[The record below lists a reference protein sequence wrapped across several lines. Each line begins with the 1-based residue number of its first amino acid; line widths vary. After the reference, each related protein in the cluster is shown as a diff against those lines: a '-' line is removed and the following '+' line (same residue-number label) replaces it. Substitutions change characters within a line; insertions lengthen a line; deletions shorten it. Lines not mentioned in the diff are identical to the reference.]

1 LEDKRDGSGVRPIQI
16 FGIREAVH
24 FRATDVFGATAVDHV
39 TKVGVIAAE
48 VVVAGEAGGTFAAG
62 DTGSED
68 DFLADADS
76 VYFGADF
83 GDFAGDIA
91 AGDVRE
97 GNGNAGQSAAD
108 PEVEVVQAAS
118 MDADEDVGGAEVR
131 FVDVGVVEDAG
142 VAVVVEEDGFHEGL
156 GGYIVSRYSRGGR
169 REEVK
174 EWKVQGCKREGTG
187 LKTRH

>member
-1 LEDKRDGSGVRPIQI
+1 L
-16 FGIREAVH
+16 
-24 FRATDVFGATAVDHV
+24 GATAVDHV

-97 GNGNAGQSAAD
+97 GNGNAGESAAD